1 MIDGSFRELFSSN
14 ELNLYAVFQHHKY
27 PLEYNDRYSL
37 TKYFGVSAYKKFTF
51 HIELEL
57 DESLPVQSIAF
68 LHHMAI
74 RQHRCNYHMWA
85 IGQSS
90 RPCPKIH
97 IGGSTVMYA
106 VRRGKS
112 LLSAKLPGIIR
123 S

>member
-90 RPCPKIH
+90 RPCPKFILEVQPLCMQS
-97 IGGSTVMYA
+97 GGERACYPQSFLA
-106 VRRGKS
+106 
-112 LLSAKLPGIIR
+112 
-123 S
+123 